1 MTGLPRKFE
10 IAPLFGSA
18 AAGTDNSA
26 RFSSTGPAPT
36 GENTAEGDEDGAGR
50 LAAVAQAEYAS
61 RRRRNGLFHKSLFA
75 EPAWDMLLDLYIQR
89 HHGLSVSIH
98 SLCVAAAVPQTT
110 ALRWIG
116 KLEASGLIERLP
128 CRQDNRVVHVTLS
141 EKALAPMELY
151 LRGQLGGRATPHG
164 GMPPFS

>member
-1 MTGLPRKFE
+1 MTGLPRKLKV
-10 IAPLFGSA
+10 APLFVTA
-18 AAGTDNSA
+18 PAGTDNSA
-26 RFSSTGPAPT
+26 RFSPTGPAP
-36 GENTAEGDEDGAGR
+36 ADDKAAKGDEDGAGR

-61 RRRRNGLFHKSLFA
+61 RRRRSGLFHKSLFA

-89 HHGLSVSIH
+89 HHGRPVSIH

-116 KLEASGLIERLP
+116 KLEASGLIERHP

-141 EKALAPMELY
+141 EQALALMEQY